1 MRRET
6 SRVSLLVCPFCVRGQ
21 LLRPTTV
28 VFIRLDR
35 RSAAGSGRPRPTGHR
50 RDLLTSEVRDEL
62 KQLRKENTE
71 PQTGERDLE
80 GREPLISRRS
90 STRPGDGDSLR
101 GGAAGSPPGHTDI
114 YCGR

>member
-71 PQTGERDLE
+71 PQTGERDL
-80 GREPLISRRS
+80 GRTRASYFAQELDPTRR
-90 STRPGDGDSLR
+90 R
-101 GGAAGSPPGHTDI
+101 
-114 YCGR
+114 